1 MDRVTDETDACARAF
16 PVREP
21 KWAAA
26 KYRQRWGLFL
36 FQFFSLKWNLGQE
49 QMEKQCLL
57 SFREIEDSVFFVAI
71 TDGRA
76 WLEKIN
82 S

>member
-1 MDRVTDETDACARAF
+1 MQAT
-16 PVREP
+16 VRFVFIP
-21 KWAAA
+21 I
-26 KYRQRWGLFL
+26 
-36 FQFFSLKWNLGQE
+36 FSLKWNLGQE

-57 SFREIEDSVFFVAI
+57 SFRETEGSVFFVAI

-76 WLEKIN
+76 WLEEI